1 MGINDR
7 HRRTLPQQRLPLSL
21 LRLSILFSFIT
32 VVIPITNYGKKSKYS
47 FVDTLQLPSV
57 LSTDSTVSFIHRNR
71 VHTRSFRASNYNYNF
86 SNIFSRKSSVMSSL
100 PSFSTSSSL
109 SKDEIYAT
117 ECEINHTTCT
127 VQEAIS
133 EDGTTITILGFGSL
147 LSEKSSRLTFPTLT
161 NFRLVRVPNYQRMF
175 AHPTSIFFQR
185 NIANLSTLEMAS
197 LSCEYNPNSSFIATA
212 FDIPVS
218 DMIDTTTN
226 TYTPKIEFVQREEE
240 FAIIPVPYMEEHL
253 DIGDNDAVVV
263 TTTTEIATKHKVGMI
278 CAKSS
283 DEIYMAKWGYDHFQV
298 RYQQYGISG
307 IWNYPTTFISIK
319 PCTIYL
325 YHCYKASQNMGD
337 KCHASF
343 LDETYL
349 VDRTTTLR
357 QYLNDHPTLFHNL
370 QIPPELQDRYC
381 G

>member
-1 MGINDR
+1 MGLQDR
-7 HRRTLPQQRLPLSL
+7 HKLPQIRLPLL
-21 LRLSILFSFIT
+21 LLQLFFFFQFIALFIL
-32 VVIPITNYGKKSKYS
+32 VISTTRNNESSRKPS
-47 FVDTLQLPSV
+47 FVAAFQFPTRVSSSLEIPS
-57 LSTDSTVSFIHRNR
+57 IHRNR
-71 VHTRSFRASNYNYNF
+71 VLTKYFRTYHCNRLFARRSSA
-86 SNIFSRKSSVMSSL
+86 MSSSIL
-100 PSFSTSSSL
+100 SLASSSSPPSL
-109 SKDEIYAT
+109 SKDEIYAM

-133 EDGTTITILGFGSL
+133 DDGTTITILGFGSL
-147 LSEKSSRLTFPTLT
+147 LSEKSSLLTFPTLT

-185 NIANLSTLEMAS
+185 KIANRSTLEMAS
-197 LSCEYNPNSSFIATA
+197 LSCEYNPNCSFIATA

-218 DMIDTTTN
+218 DMIDVTTN
-226 TYTPKIEFVQREEE
+226 TYTPKSEFVQREEE
-240 FAIIPVPYMEEHL
+240 FAIIPVPYMEQY
-253 DIGDNDAVVV
+253 DIN
-263 TTTTEIATKHKVGMI
+263 ATAAETKTKTNQVGMI

-283 DEIYMAKWGYDHFQV
+283 DEIYMAKWGYEHFQV
-298 RYQQYGISG
+298 RYQQYGITD
-307 IWNYPTTFISIK
+307 IWNYPSTFISIK

-325 YHCYKASQNMGD
+325 YHCYTASKNMGQE
-337 KCHASF
+337 CHDSF

-357 QYLNDHPTLFHNL
+357 QYLKDHPTLFHNL